1 MAEEEAAAGEILQP
15 VRPVRPVGPVGPVK
29 PEFGRTKGPILTTR
43 NVTLVSYK
51 LDETTS
57 SEDTQAAILTDLF
70 TRFRNTP
77 RFKSYDE
84 INKAISI
91 GEVAVGTF
99 VLFYYPIYCSCL
111 SQKSLF

>member
-1 MAEEEAAAGEILQP
+1 MAEEEAKAGAILQP
-15 VRPVRPVGPVGPVK
+15 VRPVK
-29 PEFGRTKGPILTTR
+29 PEFGRAKGPILTTR

-77 RFKSYDE
+77 MFKSYDDL
-84 INKAISI
+84 NKAIME

-99 VLFYYPIYCSCL
+99 VLFSDESEEVKIVVAKIRATR
-111 SQKSLF
+111 QN

>member
-1 MAEEEAAAGEILQP
+1 MAESPKA
-15 VRPVRPVGPVGPVK
+15 
-29 PEFGRTKGPILTTR
+29 ILTTR

-57 SEDTQAAILTDLF
+57 SEDTQAAILTDLY

-77 RFKSYDE
+77 GFKSYDE
-84 INKAISI
+84 INKAIME

-99 VLFYYPIYCSCL
+99 VLFFKEFEQDKVVVAKIRATG
-111 SQKSLF
+111 K

>member
-1 MAEEEAAAGEILQP
+1 MAAEEAAGAKEILQP
-15 VRPVRPVGPVGPVK
+15 VRPVK

-57 SEDTQAAILTDLF
+57 SEDTQAAILTDLY

-77 RFKSYDE
+77 GFKSYDE
-84 INKAISI
+84 INKAII
-91 GEVAVGTF
+91 EGEVAVGTF
-99 VLFYYPIYCSCL
+99 VLFSDESEEVKIVVAKIRATR
-111 SQKSLF
+111 QK